1 MSYRAVSY
9 EISRHISA
17 GNYKHC
23 KLQSVISDSR
33 FKRDLN
39 NRTSMHGGGQEMDN
53 NDLMDMIMNV
63 NPASATVHNRANS
76 TLTPFTRDNTSLG
89 GAPADTDL
97 YNENQL
103 LAELI

>member
-1 MSYRAVSY
+1 M
-9 EISRHISA
+9 
-17 GNYKHC
+17 
-23 KLQSVISDSR
+23 ISDTR
-33 FKRDLN
+33 FKRDQV
-39 NRTSMHGGGQEMDN
+39 NRSSVHGGGRQEEMDN

-89 GAPADTDL
+89 GAQNDTEL
-97 YNENQL
+97 YNENQI